1 MSWQDLLGVRWSW
14 QPRRS
19 VRVVVATSV
28 TVVVVASLLLVL
40 AGLCLSIGV
49 GWTAI
54 LVATAILFLWIAE
67 KWWIVFDPDNLLL
80 WLKLLPGIWRWV
92 HEDDPVP
99 PSSKA
104 ESVRHTGLADQVRPP
119 RRW

>member
-40 AGLCLSIGV
+40 VGLCLTIGF
-49 GWTAI
+49 GW
-54 LVATAILFLWIAE
+54 TAILFLWIAE

-92 HEDDPVP
+92 HEDDPVAP
-99 PSSKA
+99 DSDA
-104 ESVRHTGLADQVRPP
+104 EKVRHSAFTPETRPP